1 MITLTL
7 DATTAR
13 PCLPGESL
21 VEVPTSY
28 DQSTRD
34 DAGLVNLVFEVKD
47 SGIGMTEAEIERV
60 FQRFVQGSNRTH
72 LTYGGSGLGES
83 DVCPRDTR
91 S

>member
-13 PCLPGESL
+13 PGLPGESL
-21 VEVPTSY
+21 TELPTSFGT
-28 DQSTRD
+28 STRD
-34 DAGLVNLVFEVKD
+34 EAGLVNLVFEVKD

-72 LTYGGSGLGES
+72 LTYGGSGLGKFNVS
-83 DVCPRDTR
+83 ARDAR